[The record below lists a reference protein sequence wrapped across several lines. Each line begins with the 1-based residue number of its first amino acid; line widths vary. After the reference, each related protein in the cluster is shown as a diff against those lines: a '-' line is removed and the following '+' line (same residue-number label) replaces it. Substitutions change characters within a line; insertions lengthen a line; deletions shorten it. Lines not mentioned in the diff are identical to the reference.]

1 MKAENQK
8 LKEGIHVLQERNNN
22 LSYVNEKLSLIT
34 AMKLFQ
40 KDHENKFTEQMAE
53 VNSYSWSTVKRTK
66 ANTDIIFQSQN
77 KYEVLKIEDDEAVQI
92 NNDLMR
98 RRHGDSHEVLEY
110 NDELITKNRKKIHEG
125 VESQINHPNLSNSIK

>member
-98 RRHGDSHEVLEY
+98 RRHEDSHEVLEY
-110 NDELITKNRKKIHEG
+110 NNELITKNRKKIHEG